1 MIRDEMRTSQ
11 DGCSLSPLHRQTTC
25 QFPHPSIHR
34 QDGSRT
40 PSPRLPRILHS
51 PHAID
56 PGQRAEPS
64 DRAMGQTR
72 QKRAGERKG
81 TALARVAPGVGCITD
96 SPTRFSLTSHCQRAA
111 RMEPGQLKRAS
122 RWRGPNLQ
130 KRDPTELSME
140 PFRRTLAEGIHGEW
154 TRTWVLFLFGSAR
167 FARRLGLLPKGGS
180 CRVTRPSLIR
190 RSASHALAHLPPPF
204 RSPCRYAF
212 RPSPPGLHPPA
223 GPSWSNTAL

>member
-96 SPTRFSLTSHCQRAA
+96 RPTGFSLTSDCQRAA

-122 RWRGPNLQ
+122 RWRTQTCRNGIQRSCRWSPSAARLPRGSMASGP
-130 KRDPTELSME
+130 
-140 PFRRTLAEGIHGEW
+140 
-154 TRTWVLFLFGSAR
+154 
-167 FARRLGLLPKGGS
+167 GLGS
-180 CRVTRPSLIR
+180 CFCLVLPASLVV
-190 RSASHALAHLPPPF
+190 
-204 RSPCRYAF
+204 
-212 RPSPPGLHPPA
+212 
-223 GPSWSNTAL
+223 